1 MSKNLM
7 LQYGVESGEVLPVPE
22 LATQTAEEQL
32 TEVLVDEAAVG
43 DDTLSTHMEQVEET
57 KDIAEQLEELADR
70 TEALADA
77 QEENPP
83 AAEVI
88 EVSNES
94 AAREFRTIMRAN
106 RLPFVAS
113 SFEANES
120 GNRLRDLAAD
130 ARRVQ
135 RIAEGHRA
143 NLLDLSNE
151 GAISRFLNRDE
162 SKIAKGINALGA
174 AEASLSGSLQSLKD
188 HPVVIT
194 HDGIAGFLTQ
204 GDSAVLNLKQGVEKD
219 AAHLTQCHDVV
230 TKSLA
235 TIASLANGLKA
246 SGATKGASVS
256 KILGG
261 NFLGDLSGCA
271 TKGPA
276 LMGNHAFLVDGA
288 AEHGIPKL
296 KRVRDT
302 EKKDSKGTL
311 RHIAVGA
318 AIGFL
323 VPVLGGMAIGALVGH
338 SAGKNSNREGS
349 QVKSA
354 ASAADLVSAINTV
367 KGFNKI
373 TDYKVDTAA
382 IDAALK
388 AARDSLGELSAEDKT
403 ATKKAASALEDAI
416 SRLVV
421 IADCA
426 YEQAFYDITTM
437 AAVVTAVAKQ
447 AGKQAGDE

>member
-1 MSKNLM
+1 MSKDLM
-7 LQYGVESGEVLPVPE
+7 LQYGVESGEVAPE
-22 LATQTAEEQL
+22 PEMANITAEEAL
-32 TEVLVDEAAVG
+32 TDVLVDEAAQG
-43 DDTLSTHMEQVEET
+43 GETLSSHMEQVEET

-77 QEENPP
+77 QEENPSAP
-83 AAEVI
+83 AVLDVAT
-88 EVSNES
+88 ES
-94 AAREFRTIMRAN
+94 AAREFRAIMRAN
-106 RLPFVAS
+106 KLPFTAS
-113 SFEANES
+113 SFESKATD
-120 GNRLRDLAAD
+120 NRLRDLASD

-188 HPVVIT
+188 HPVIIT

-204 GDSAVLNLKQGVEKD
+204 GDSPVLNLKQGVEKD
-219 AAHLTQCHDVV
+219 AAHLGHCHDAV
-230 TKSLA
+230 TKALA

-246 SGATKGASVS
+246 SGATKGSSVS
-256 KILGG
+256 KILSG

-276 LMGNHAFLVDGA
+276 LMGNYAFIVDGA
-288 AEHGIPKL
+288 AVHGVPKL
-296 KRVRDT
+296 KRVRNTD
-302 EKKDSKGTL
+302 KADAKG
-311 RHIAVGA
+311 RGRQIAIGA

-323 VPVLGGMAIGALVGH
+323 VGTVVGAAIGAAIGNQVG
-338 SAGKNSNREGS
+338 KRDNREGS
-349 QVKSA
+349 GAKSA

-373 TDYKVDTAA
+373 TDYKVDTDA
-382 IDAALK
+382 IDKALK
-388 AARDSLGELSAEDKT
+388 DARASLGELSAEDKT
-403 ATKKAASALEDAI
+403 ATKKAADALEDAI
-416 SRLVV
+416 SRLVI

-447 AGKQAGDE
+447 AGQQAGDE

>member
-1 MSKNLM
+1 MSKDLM
-7 LQYGVESGEVLPVPE
+7 LQYGVESGEVAPEPE
-22 LATQTAEEQL
+22 LSVQTADEAL

-43 DDTLSTHMEQVEET
+43 GDTLSNHMEQVEET
-57 KDIAEQLEELADR
+57 KDIAEQLEELAER

-83 AAEVI
+83 AEGVVEVAT
-88 EVSNES
+88 ES

-106 RLPFVAS
+106 KLPFVAA

-120 GNRLRDLAAD
+120 GNRLRDLASD

-188 HPVVIT
+188 HPVIIT

-204 GDSAVLNLKQGVEKD
+204 GDQPVLNLKQGVEKD
-219 AAHLTQCHDVV
+219 AAHLTHCHDSV
-230 TKSLA
+230 TKALS

-246 SGATKGASVS
+246 SGATKGSSVS

-261 NFLGDLSGCA
+261 NFVGDLSGCA
-271 TKGPA
+271 TKGPG

-296 KRVRDT
+296 KRVRNTD
-302 EKKDSKGTL
+302 KADAKG
-311 RHIAVGA
+311 RGRQIAIGA

-323 VPVLGGMAIGALVGH
+323 VGTVVGAAIGAAIGNQVG
-338 SAGKNSNREGS
+338 KRDNREGS
-349 QVKSA
+349 GAKSA

-373 TDYKVDTAA
+373 TDYKVDTDA
-382 IDAALK
+382 IDKALK
-388 AARDSLGELSAEDKT
+388 DARASMGELSAEDKA
-403 ATKKAASALEDAI
+403 ATKKACSALEDAI
-416 SRLVV
+416 SRLVI

-447 AGKQAGDE
+447 AGQQAGDE

>member
-1 MSKNLM
+1 MSKDLL
-7 LQYGVESGEVLPVPE
+7 LQYGIESGEVAPEPE
-22 LATQTAEEQL
+22 LATQTAEEVL
-32 TEVLVDEAAVG
+32 TEVLVEEVAAG
-43 DDTLSTHMEQVEET
+43 DDTLSSHMEQVEET
-57 KDIAEQLEELADR
+57 KDIAEQLEELAER

-83 AAEVI
+83 AAEVVA
-88 EVSNES
+88 VSTES
-94 AAREFRTIMRAN
+94 ANREFRTIMRAN

-120 GNRLRDLAAD
+120 GNRLRDLASD

-188 HPVVIT
+188 HPVIIT

-204 GDSAVLNLKQGVEKD
+204 GDSPVMNLKQGVEKD
-219 AAHLTQCHDVV
+219 AAHLSHCHDAV

-235 TIASLANGLKA
+235 TIGSLANGLKA
-246 SGATKGASVS
+246 NGATKGSAVS

-288 AEHGIPKL
+288 AEHGVPKL

-302 EKKDSKGTL
+302 AKKDAKGTG
-311 RHIAVGA
+311 RHIAIGVAVGVIVGLAVGA
-318 AIGFL
+318 VVDG
-323 VPVLGGMAIGALVGH
+323 VVGH
-338 SAGKNSNREGS
+338 LAGKQVNREGS
-349 QVKSA
+349 QAKSA

-373 TDYKVDTAA
+373 TDYKVDTDA
-382 IDAALK
+382 IDKALK
-388 AARDSLGELSAEDKT
+388 DARASMGELSAEDKA
-403 ATKKAASALEDAI
+403 ATKKAISALEDAI
-416 SRLVV
+416 SRLVI

-437 AAVVTAVAKQ
+437 ASVVTAVAKQ